1 MIKYMEADLF
11 CLHCNKNTN
20 HVIYYNG
27 DEKIIRIK
35 CQDCKTEIEL
45 KDDFISK
52 NKNIG
57 LLEKSFKMTEELISE
72 LNKFLFSIPIKI
84 LKSPSDFINKKN
96 WKCIDCGYDSR
107 FLLYFSNIT
116 WKNIFF

>member
-20 HVIYYNG
+20 HAIYYNG
-27 DEKIIRIK
+27 DEKIIRIR

-45 KDDFISK
+45 KDDFISR

-57 LLEKSFKMTEELISE
+57 LLEKSFKITEELISE

-96 WKCIDCGYDSR
+96 
-107 FLLYFSNIT
+107 
-116 WKNIFF
+116 